1 MKKFFCCFIVLSI
14 FLPKATFLFAQQPAT
29 EGRAKIEALLKKIS
43 VQKADT
49 NKVQMLTDIA
59 YEYNKVS
66 PYDGIKYANLAIA
79 FAEKLDWKLGIAR
92 GNSCLG
98 ANYFS
103 LSDFPKAHEY
113 WLKSLEMNVEI
124 GNEFGVANH
133 LHNIGNVFF
142 SQKNY
147 ALALEYYEKALKKS
161 QEIGNDKI
169 VTHSYAA
176 IGNVYTQLKD
186 YNKALEYN
194 YKALTIDK
202 KSGVK
207 GNIAAD
213 EISIGSVYNEQGN
226 YNLALDML
234 QNGKQLKSEIGDKRG
249 LANAYNLLGTT
260 YFKMTKDSSL
270 KNSSKANLQLA
281 IAYLDS
287 AITIGRQMG
296 YLDNVQKSYKV
307 LSDAQSMTDNYKDA
321 YYSYKEYAGI
331 KDSVFSLE
339 KQTDIFNLL
348 KKEEI
353 EEKKRE
359 AERQMEEKERIEYLQ
374 MGGIIMFILILI
386 VSLLFLRGKKVHPRV
401 INILCTFSMLI
412 VFEFI
417 NLLIHGK
424 IENLTHHNLL
434 LTLLCLLVIAAI
446 IIPLHHKLE
455 HWLKKKIVH

>member
-1 MKKFFCCFIVLSI
+1 
-14 FLPKATFLFAQQPAT
+14 
-29 EGRAKIEALLKKIS
+29 
-43 VQKADT
+43 
-49 NKVQMLTDIA
+49 
-59 YEYNKVS
+59 
-66 PYDGIKYANLAIA
+66 
-79 FAEKLDWKLGIAR
+79 
-92 GNSCLG
+92 
-98 ANYFS
+98 
-103 LSDFPKAHEY
+103 
-113 WLKSLEMNVEI
+113 
-124 GNEFGVANH
+124 
-133 LHNIGNVFF
+133 
-142 SQKNY
+142 
-147 ALALEYYEKALKKS
+147 
-161 QEIGNDKI
+161 
-169 VTHSYAA
+169 
-176 IGNVYTQLKD
+176 
-186 YNKALEYN
+186 
-194 YKALTIDK
+194 
-202 KSGVK
+202 
-207 GNIAAD
+207 
-213 EISIGSVYNEQGN
+213 
-226 YNLALDML
+226 
-234 QNGKQLKSEIGDKRG
+234 
-249 LANAYNLLGTT
+249 
-260 YFKMTKDSSL
+260 MTKDSSL

-287 AITIGRQMG
+287 AVTIGRQMG

-359 AERQMEEKERIEYLQ
+359 AERQLEEKERIEYLQ

-455 HWLKKKIVH
+455 HWLKKKIVN